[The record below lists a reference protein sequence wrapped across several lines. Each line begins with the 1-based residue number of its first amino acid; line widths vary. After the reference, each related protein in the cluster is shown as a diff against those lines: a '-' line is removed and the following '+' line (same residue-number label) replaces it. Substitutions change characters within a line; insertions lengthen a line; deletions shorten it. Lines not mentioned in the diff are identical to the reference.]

1 MLTTLNNFLNDYFF
15 VQNLLYIKGFSNEI
29 IFKFLKNLKLK
40 IINEPKIGQLVEL
53 KIEYSCHEVEN
64 EYKFQN

>member
-15 VQNLLYIKGFSNEI
+15 VQNLLYIKTFSNEI